1 MLAPRAVA
9 AAAADRGLFF
19 LIVLEIDLIPPLIP
33 AMQHIYIVA

>member
-1 MLAPRAVA
+1 MLAPRAA

-33 AMQHIYIVA
+33 AMQHIYWIGN